1 MKIIFFT
8 LGIIISLF
16 SYSNEPLDSLN
27 GKSLICAQYFVPLD
41 MSLDPTNIKLQK
53 DHAERYT
60 GFKFFKNKVSIDRI
74 KQTGPIDQD
83 NPRYWI
89 PKENH
94 ITSKTVKIYKI
105 TSRYVFWKAPLN
117 TWQYKYYRIN
127 RENLYLDEI
136 VVAMDDY
143 YEKNDE
149 INPILFENDGG
160 KFAYCAL
167 SKNHKSYEKYMKN
180 LQIKD
185 KENIDRA
192 NKERD
197 KRKLEQLKKNKI

>member
-27 GKSLICAQYFVPLD
+27 GKSLICARYFVPLD

-53 DHAERYT
+53 DHVERYT

-74 KQTGPIDQD
+74 NQTRVTDQD
-83 NPRYWI
+83 NPGYLI
-89 PKENH
+89 PKDNY

-105 TSRYVFWKAPLN
+105 TSKYLLWKVPLSH
-117 TWQYKYYRIN
+117 TVKYYRIN

-136 VVAMDDY
+136 VVGRDDY
-143 YEKNDE
+143 YEKNNMM
-149 INPILFENDGG
+149 NPIVLEDDGG